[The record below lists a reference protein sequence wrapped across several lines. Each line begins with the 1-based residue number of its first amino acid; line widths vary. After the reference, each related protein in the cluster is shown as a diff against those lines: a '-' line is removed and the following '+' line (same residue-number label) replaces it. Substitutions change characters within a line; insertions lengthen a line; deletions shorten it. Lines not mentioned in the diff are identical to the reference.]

1 MRFTLARTFLN
12 VGVSLALAAGLGGAF
27 WPSQRLEA
35 ANVSK
40 QQADLFARKL
50 AVIAS
55 SGASTPTGRRRTQ
68 VTEGELNSWFAYHEP
83 GLLPTGVTAPQ
94 LTIVGNGKVAGQ
106 AVVDL
111 EVLGR
116 RRASGGVLDPWS
128 FLTGKVPVRV
138 VGALRA
144 VNGMGRF
151 DMESADVSGV
161 PIPKTLLQQ
170 LVSHYSR
177 STSRPDG
184 IGLDDTFPLPARI
197 QEIEVGQGQAVVVQ

>member
-1 MRFTLARTFLN
+1 MRFTLARILLQ
-12 VGVSLALAAGLGGAF
+12 VALVLSVAAGLSGVFLAG
-27 WPSQRLEA
+27 QRLEA

-40 QQADLFARKL
+40 QQADVFSRKL
-50 AVIAS
+50 AAIAS
-55 SGASTPTGRRRTQ
+55 SGATTPSGRRRTP

-83 GLLPTGVTAPQ
+83 GLLPDGVSSPQ

-111 EVLGR
+111 EALGR

-138 VGALRA
+138 VGALRT
-144 VNGMGRF
+144 VNGVGRF

-161 PIPKTLLQQ
+161 PIPKPFLQQ

-177 STSRPDG
+177 SASRPDG
-184 IGLDDTFPLPARI
+184 INLDETFPLPARI
-197 QEIEVGQGQAVVVQ
+197 REIEVGQGQAVVVQ